1 MSALPPEADIRQPIE
16 RVCFVPKA
24 DLNTPPA
31 TGNDAQPS
39 GVWMKLPAYSF
50 QPKLARRAR

>member
-39 GVWMKLPAYSF
+39 GVWHEITCILISTQACEES
-50 QPKLARRAR
+50 